1 MVKTGE
7 KLYQKK
13 KKSRRKMEAG
23 TSKTERGNISAASY
37 LCSKA

>member
-13 KKSRRKMEAG
+13 KRRKMEAG
-23 TSKTERGNISAASY
+23 TSKTERGNISTASY